1 MPSQDQIPHH
11 SFSRRGKSKI
21 IFFRAWQNA
30 QNYGVLTETFQQLP
44 SETSIVASLPILQ
57 QFLVATYGET
67 IANQN
72 LDDFRLDLFNTASSN
87 NIREIPPSRQGLNL
101 HIRRSAYQSGWVWG
115 NTTPQ
120 EPIPSAVDFGWKV
133 NSNQLAIVWSSTL
146 SGDLFERITRTCSCK
161 SGPSSS
167 SNRCKSCVCGKNKV
181 SCIDQ
186 CKSKRSCAKRDK

>member
-1 MPSQDQIPHH
+1 M
-11 SFSRRGKSKI
+11 
-21 IFFRAWQNA
+21 
-30 QNYGVLTETFQQLP
+30 
-44 SETSIVASLPILQ
+44 ASLPILQ

-72 LDDFRLDLFNTASSN
+72 LDDLRLDLFNTASSN

-133 NSNQLAIVWSSTL
+133 NSNQLAIVWSSIL
-146 SGDLFERITRTCSCK
+146 KWRPF
-161 SGPSSS
+161 
-167 SNRCKSCVCGKNKV
+167 
-181 SCIDQ
+181 
-186 CKSKRSCAKRDK
+186 